1 VNLTGPLS
9 LRFPIVVV
17 VPAPGPVNAVSDPVP
32 RPLRLPS
39 VVPVNHETVTVES
52 LGPPGEEPG
61 KPATV
66 VVPFG
71 SVLGRPTQK
80 IKLQVFPTVNG
91 IFVVCCKPPD
101 PDKPEGASAAF
112 VPSGTMRPPDNPSA
126 PAVY

>member
-1 VNLTGPLS
+1 MNLTGPLS

-66 VVPFG
+66 YAAIESGKTPQ
-71 SVLGRPTQK
+71 L
-80 IKLQVFPTVNG
+80 
-91 IFVVCCKPPD
+91 
-101 PDKPEGASAAF
+101 SAAALARAF
-112 VPSGTMRPPDNPSA
+112 FSA
-126 PAVY
+126 APR